1 MVGAEEKEQEEWTGR
16 EEGRGIYEAS
26 ERTGSA
32 SRSFG
37 GATGRALCVRHA
49 NRPSSL
55 GRADFGPNRAGGAR
69 VPSKIR
75 GQRAQRAGRGPRPSP
90 SLPLRPSLRSTSLP
104 SPGSRLRPSPARL
117 DDPRRPGSPLPAFG
131 GHPSAWS
138 GRKSLLRKEEA
149 DVTGLRP
156 EWVHR
161 TLARGARSPSSSR
174 PGRRPSVFWS
184 LSGPCLRPVSVVPG
198 PSRSGLS
205 GHPPDF
211 CAREGSICATGA
223 S

>member
-1 MVGAEEKEQEEWTGR
+1 MR
-16 EEGRGIYEAS
+16 HLS
-26 ERTGSA
+26 
-32 SRSFG
+32 
-37 GATGRALCVRHA
+37 GRAASLQLRRGDGACLCAVGHA

-75 GQRAQRAGRGPRPSP
+75 AQRARAPCAESGARASSQSLSAPPSFFALHILAEP
-90 SLPLRPSLRSTSLP
+90 WFSSSPVAR
-104 SPGSRLRPSPARL
+104 SPGGSTPSRQWPARI
-117 DDPRRPGSPLPAFG
+117 RRPPERMERAEITPAKRR
-131 GHPSAWS
+131 
-138 GRKSLLRKEEA
+138 GRR
-149 DVTGLRP
+149 
-156 EWVHR
+156 HR
-161 TLARGARSPSSSR
+161 AAARMGQWGARSRCSSSR

-211 CAREGSICATGA
+211 CAREGSICATCA